1 MELSEYRTMY
11 RLENRHWWYVGMQR
25 ITTTLIAGLYPN
37 RTNLQI
43 LDAGCGTG
51 AAIQYLS
58 QFGTITGCDL
68 SAMALGFC
76 QQRGLSRL
84 SRTYGTSQFF
94 NYRRLFRVARDLS
107 KLWLHLVIRKEHLQ
121 TVDAISPE
129 AHKSEVNL

>member
-68 SAMALGFC
+68 SAVALGFC

-84 SRTYGTSQFF
+84 SRATVTRLPFPAKSFDLVTSFDVLYHRAVGATSRHSQRTPA
-94 NYRRLFRVARDLS
+94 NS
-107 KLWLHLVIRKEHLQ
+107 
-121 TVDAISPE
+121 
-129 AHKSEVNL
+129 